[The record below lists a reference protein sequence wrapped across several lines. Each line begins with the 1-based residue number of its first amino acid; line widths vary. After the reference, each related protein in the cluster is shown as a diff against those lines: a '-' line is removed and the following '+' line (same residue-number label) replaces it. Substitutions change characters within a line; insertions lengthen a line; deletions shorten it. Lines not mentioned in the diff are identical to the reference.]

1 MITHYFRTIKDTELK
16 VLPDPRSGTWTHCVA
31 PTDEDLAQL
40 VKDFALDDAILED
53 SKDFYEVPRME
64 RSGGVAYFFTRFPF
78 DKKDEDADTAPLLI
92 VMGESFVIT
101 ISATEVPQFAKFFDG
116 KKELYTTQKAKLFIE
131 IMTAITN
138 SFERKLVKL
147 RREVHRDRAQLRNIG
162 NREIERFVTHE
173 HELNDLLAAVVPTN
187 SWLQQVTT
195 SNYMQL
201 YSDDV
206 ELMEDLLIANNQMAE
221 SARSVLKTIQNLR
234 NASEAILTNNLN
246 STIRTLTVI
255 TIILTIP
262 TIVASLF
269 GMNVEMPLGT
279 HPYAFW
285 LVLVFI
291 FMVVSLV
298 VWKFRQNRW
307 L

>member
-1 MITHYFRTIKDTELK
+1 MITHYFRTIKDLELK
-16 VLPDPRSGTWTHCVA
+16 VIDAPRSGVWTHCMA
-31 PTDEDLAQL
+31 PDQAELDLL
-40 VKDFALDDAILED
+40 VKEYALDDAVLED
-53 SKDFYEVPRME
+53 ILDFYEVPRME
-64 RSGGVAYFFTRFPF
+64 RIGGVSYFFTRFPF
-78 DKKDEDADTAPLLI
+78 EQKVEDADTAPLLI
-92 VMGESFVIT
+92 VMGESFVLT
-101 ISATEVPQFAKFFDG
+101 ISLNEVPQFKPFFDG
-116 KKELYTTQKAKLFIE
+116 KEEIYTTQKAKTFIQ
-131 IMTAITN
+131 IMEALTK

-147 RREVHRDRAQLRNIG
+147 RREVHRDRSTLRHVG
-162 NREIERFVTHE
+162 NREIERFVSHE
-173 HELNDLLAAVVPTN
+173 HELNDLLAAIVPTN
-187 SWLQQVTT
+187 SWLQKVTVG
-195 SNYMQL
+195 NFMQM
-201 YSDDV
+201 YSEDT

-269 GMNVEMPLGT
+269 GMNVSLPLAE

-285 LVLVFI
+285 LILVFI
-291 FMVVSLV
+291 MMIVSLV
-298 VWKFRQNRW
+298 VWQFKQNRW